1 MHTSYRSTSYRSLE
15 GRHGD
20 PGPGTVHDS
29 SGSLEFMQECIRMIR
44 AARPGIIIEML
55 MASALFSDQTAKELQ
70 GRAIEF
76 TPSVPFGRFAE
87 LKQII

>member
-1 MHTSYRSTSYRSLE
+1 M
-15 GRHGD
+15 
-20 PGPGTVHDS
+20 
-29 SGSLEFMQECIRMIR
+29 RMIR